1 MRQDCCL
8 ERTRT
13 RKGGKS
19 VEPADAIISLNSG
32 DAAPERLLKLWRGHW
47 RIENQVHWVRDVT
60 FEEDRCQVPTG
71 ASPQVNSALR
81 NLVIGLVRRIRA
93 TKVAAAQCY
102 YGWKPSLSLDAP
114 RSASSLTI
122 RIP

>member
-1 MRQDCCL
+1 MAR
-8 ERTRT
+8 
-13 RKGGKS
+13 
-19 VEPADAIISLNSG
+19 SL
-32 DAAPERLLKLWRGHW
+32 

-60 FEEDRCQVPTG
+60 FEEDRCQVRTG

-102 YGWKPSLSLDAP
+102 YGWKPS
-114 RSASSLTI
+114 
-122 RIP
+122 